1 METGRSHEPGIRE
14 CIAKAISGA
23 SGFLVNLAVTVMV
36 SVGCCILMDTAQ
48 GPSRGLQLIFP
59 GLFRERARAQYC

>member
-1 METGRSHEPGIRE
+1 MKTGRSHKPGIRE

-36 SVGCCILMDTAQ
+36 SVGCCLLMDMAQ
-48 GPSRGLQLIFP
+48 GPSHELQLTFP
-59 GLFRERARAQYC
+59 GLFRDRARAQNC